1 MSIDGRRDLRK
12 LRIMAAMF
20 LLMAVGIWNTG
31 LIVKAQYRS
40 EGFDE
45 ANLDNVTFDGIYVS
59 EDGTYEMG
67 YQYINKEVKIVGFNI
82 KNANTSVVIPSEI
95 DGKKVTAIGN
105 PLEIPPIAMV
115 GVLDYCNDIISIK
128 FPDTLTS
135 IDHRTFFYCSNL
147 KTVDIP
153 ASVREIG
160 EYAFTGT
167 KWMENKQNES
177 PFVIVNNI
185 LIDGSTCTG
194 EITIPKGV
202 TAIGNYAF
210 STLKTSR
217 DESTGTY
224 SYPVTE
230 YSSVT
235 KVTCNTELK
244 TIGDYAFSG
253 CNSLTAVTFND
264 GLENIGERAFYS
276 YNVSNL
282 DNVVLP
288 DTIKN
293 VGYQAFSGTKFSTS
307 ITPVDGLWISNGILL
322 GVSVLPASGELVIPD
337 SVRVIEDSA
346 FSSLSSSI
354 TDRGLTSITIP
365 GTVEKIPYNAF
376 SGCKNLISVT
386 MNEGVK
392 VIDFGAFQGCS
403 ALKTVSIP
411 QSVTSIGDAAFWSCS
426 ELDNISIPSSVTS
439 IGYDAF
445 SECSQLKTV
454 TIPSTVTSIGS
465 RAFDNTKWLDN
476 KRNTE
481 GQVIVNGILIDA
493 TTCSGEVV
501 IPDTVTSINSD
512 AFNKNTTMT
521 SVTIPEGKVD
531 SIGRMFSGCTGLQSI
546 NLPKSVTEISYGA
559 FSDCTSLT
567 AINVTEDNPV
577 YSSSD
582 GILYD
587 KNKTELLTY
596 PAAKGG
602 TYTMPET
609 VTTVAANAFDNCDNL
624 EKVILSSKVDSVS
637 PNAFG
642 TNNDDTDTKIN
653 VKVPEDMDVSGVGL
667 ENIKASKH
675 VIIYVADGSSAYL
688 YLKDFDMYITVMTY
702 PSKNGTKNENNTND
716 SKENNTSDTSN
727 GSNGKSGSNDD
738 TVPPVPPVTPVP
750 PENDNTDAE
759 IGKTYEA
766 GSATYKVT
774 SATEVSF
781 TAPKDK
787 SIKKI
792 TIPATVT
799 IMNKS
804 YNVTSVAKGACKG
817 CKKLTTVTVGKN
829 VKSIGDEA
837 FMNCIKLKKMTVGKN
852 VTTIGKKVFSG
863 DKKLKRLIFKGAKVK
878 KVGKKAL
885 SKVPKKVKIT
895 APKKAVSKYKKLLN
909 KAK

>member
-1 MSIDGRRDLRK
+1 MMYTIIIDKGERDMNNKYIRSCKFLT
-12 LRIMAAMF
+12 IMM
-20 LLMAVGIWNTG
+20 LLSVIAIWNTG

-67 YQYINKEVKIVGFNI
+67 YQYINYKEVKIVGFNI
-82 KNANTSVVIPSEI
+82 KNANTSIVIPPEI
-95 DGKKVTAIGN
+95 DGRKVTAIGN

-115 GVLDYCNDIISIK
+115 GVLGYCNDIISIK

-177 PFVIVNNI
+177 SFVIVNNI

-230 YSSVT
+230 YSNVT
-235 KVTCNTELK
+235 KVTCNSELK
-244 TIGDYAFSG
+244 IIGDYALLG
-253 CNSLTAVTFND
+253 CSNLTDVTIND
-264 GLENIGERAFYS
+264 GLETIGQQAFL
-276 YNVSNL
+276 NCSNL
-282 DNVVLP
+282 DSVSLP
-288 DTIKN
+288 TGIKN
-293 VGYQAFSGTKFSTS
+293 VGHVAFNGTKFYNN
-307 ITPVDGLWISNGILL
+307 IAADDGLKISDGVLL
-322 GVSVLPASGELVIPD
+322 DGTGASGSVVIPNT
-337 SVRVIEDSA
+337 VKVIADSA
-346 FSSLSSSI
+346 FYFNTESKAYNE
-354 TDRGLTSITIP
+354 LTAITIP
-365 GTVEKIPYNAF
+365 GTVEKIPESAVA
-376 SGCKNLISVT
+376 SCKNLKIVT
-386 MNEGVK
+386 IEEGVK
-392 VIDFGAFQGCS
+392 SIEKYAFLGCS
-403 ALKTVSIP
+403 ILETVI
-411 QSVTSIGDAAFWSCS
+411 
-426 ELDNISIPSSVTS
+426 IPSSVTS
-439 IGYDAF
+439 IGNYAF
-445 SECSQLKTV
+445 S
-454 TIPSTVTSIGS
+454 G
-465 RAFDNTKWLDN
+465 TKWLDN
-476 KRNTE
+476 KRNTA

-587 KNKTELLTY
+587 KNKTELITY

-609 VTTVAANAFDNCDNL
+609 VTTIAANAFDNCDNL
-624 EKVILSSKVDSVS
+624 EEVVLSSKVDSVS

-642 TNNDDTDTKIN
+642 TSNDDTDTKVN
-653 VKVPEDMDVSGVGL
+653 VKVPEEMDVSGVGL
-667 ENIKASKH
+667 ENIKAAKH

-716 SKENNTSDTSN
+716 SKENKNSDTSN
-727 GSNGKSGSNDD
+727 GSDGQSGSDD
-738 TVPPVPPVTPVP
+738 DDSGNTVPPVPPAP
-750 PENDNTDAE
+750 DNTDAE

-781 TAPKDK
+781 TAPKNK

-817 CKKLTTVTVGKN
+817 CKKLTTATVGKN

-852 VTTIGKKVFSG
+852 VTTIGKRVFSG
-863 DKKLKRLIFKGAKVK
+863 DKKLKRLILKGAKVK